1 MKDVFVI
8 IHVCVVVVFQHPMED
23 NIQLILNLYE
33 VFDMMIPMKIF
44 VVCDKRKVRFE
55 YFKKNKNFFFR
66 FLEYMH
72 KLLTEFSQANT
83 VPLRLNHD
91 SPLYKTFAT

>member
-8 IHVCVVVVFQHPMED
+8 IHACVVAVFQHQMED
-23 NIQLILNLYE
+23 NIRLIWSLYE
-33 VFDMMIPMKIF
+33 DFDMMIPTKIF
-44 VVCDKRKVRFE
+44 VVCDKRKVQS
-55 YFKKNKNFFFR
+55 KNSLSAMLSLFS
-66 FLEYMH
+66 LEYMH

>member
-1 MKDVFVI
+1 
-8 IHVCVVVVFQHPMED
+8 
-23 NIQLILNLYE
+23 
-33 VFDMMIPMKIF
+33 MMIPMRIF

-55 YFKKNKNFFFR
+55 LNISKKKICFV
-66 FLEYMH
+66 LEYMH

-83 VPLRLNHD
+83 VPLRLNND

>member
-1 MKDVFVI
+1 
-8 IHVCVVVVFQHPMED
+8 
-23 NIQLILNLYE
+23 
-33 VFDMMIPMKIF
+33 MMIQMKIF
-44 VVCDKRKVRFE
+44 VVCDKQKVRIE
-55 YFKKNKNFFFR
+55 YIRNNKYFFGF